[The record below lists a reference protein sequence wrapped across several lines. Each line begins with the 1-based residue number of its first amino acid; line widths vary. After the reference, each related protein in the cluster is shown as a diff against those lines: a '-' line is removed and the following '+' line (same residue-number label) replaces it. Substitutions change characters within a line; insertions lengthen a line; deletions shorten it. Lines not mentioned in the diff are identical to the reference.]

1 MSSNYYM
8 YTDVCVDGKWVCIN
22 NKVKNIEK
30 NKELISE
37 TYWNGSRSYF
47 HKTADKIEEIGN
59 RIEYQE
65 LSDEVKSVFRYSEY
79 FVAFSVTPNAM
90 SSCFPT

>member
-1 MSSNYYM
+1 MSSSYYI

-47 HKTADKIEEIGN
+47 HETADKIEEI
-59 RIEYQE
+59 
-65 LSDEVKSVFRYSEY
+65 S
-79 FVAFSVTPNAM
+79 
-90 SSCFPT
+90 